1 MKSLLKV
8 HLNCDTTEKLLKI
21 IVGGQK
27 QANGNKSVAGIVV
40 CVPPMSIPVWTLRTG
55 TDVSALSLLPLQLRH
70 LNCRHPS
77 LLNVLKCFTRR
88 LS

>member
-1 MKSLLKV
+1 MKSPIKV
-8 HLNCDTTEKLLKI
+8 YLNCDTTEKLLKI

-77 LLNVLKCFTRR
+77 LLNVLKCFTR
-88 LS
+88 